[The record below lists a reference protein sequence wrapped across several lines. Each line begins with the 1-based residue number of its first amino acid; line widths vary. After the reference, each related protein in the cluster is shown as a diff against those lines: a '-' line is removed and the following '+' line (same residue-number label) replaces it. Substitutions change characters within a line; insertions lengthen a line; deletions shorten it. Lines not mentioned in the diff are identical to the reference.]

1 MKEAKKNPVVR
12 LKATAKEFN
21 FSKLRTNQDNKL
33 ANSGETMFLDF
44 QRMNFIINGKEIDK
58 NFIIAF
64 KEGAKYRR
72 SELFNSDDIYNDEI
86 FNKKGTREIDTDH
99 GKAFVASVLKDI
111 EKELVQDAFGELWKD
126 HCENP
131 ETADNQ
137 KTDSYKKEFE
147 EFYNAGQEYTDLLP
161 IERDENKDYRS
172 FAKKVFKKMFRYA
185 GAEVPSDAI
194 LEELVTNCNQAG
206 YEAAP
211 FIQTQLALGQSFI
224 VENPKKVINIDC
236 ANQNNVRIRSNMKL
250 PILSVKDHMHGDKI
264 CNLSSSLEFI
274 IESCDGEDF
283 VTYRDGKLSLT
294 IPKELENYKD
304 NGKTLF
310 DIIKE
315 YFQKFCAE
323 LGFKYETK
331 IQIEHVLGTQIK
343 VSNHLDGT
351 ISTTG
356 SDANEEFINLL
367 RKNLRGR
374 LLGSGVTLGGED
386 VDDIIEVRVSA
397 VMDLLSDYAKLED
410 NKENREL
417 LISEVADNLGL
428 FFQGKIAPEVLKE
441 FDDKIIKLMNSEGI
455 ESNIDQHV
463 MELESLPSLI
473 KGEVDHNQ
481 VQCVVN
487 IFTNLIIEGK
497 REICEKKG
505 AINAIDAIH
514 KKVDKAIIEQE
525 KQATNK
531 QDIENDKWTDRIKK
545 QRLSM
550 EPHEHLH

>member
-1 MKEAKKNPVVR
+1 MKEAKRNNKSPVVR

-21 FSKLRTNQDNKL
+21 FSKLRADQDNKL

-58 NFIIAF
+58 NLIIAF
-64 KEGAKYRR
+64 KEGAKHRR

-86 FNKKGTREIDTDH
+86 FNKKGTREIDTDR
-99 GKAFVASVLKDI
+99 GKAFVASVLEDI
-111 EKELVQDAFGELWKD
+111 EKELVSDALGELWKN
-126 HCENP
+126 HCEDP
-131 ETADNQ
+131 KTTDHQ

-147 EFYNAGQEYTDLLP
+147 EFYNAGQRYIHLLP
-161 IERDENKDYRS
+161 TEKDENKDYRS
-172 FAKKVFKKMFRYA
+172 FAKEVFKKMFRYA

-236 ANQNNVRIRSNMKL
+236 ANQNNVRIRSDMRL
-250 PILSVKDHMHGDKI
+250 PILSVKNQVMHGDKI
-264 CNLSSSLEFI
+264 CNLPSSLEFT
-274 IESCDGEDF
+274 IESHNSEDF

-294 IPKELENYKD
+294 IPEELKNYKD
-304 NGKTLF
+304 NGKNLF

-315 YFQKFCAE
+315 YFQKFCAK
-323 LGFKYETK
+323 LGFKPETK
-331 IQIEHVLGTQIK
+331 IQIEHSLGTQ
-343 VSNHLDGT
+343 SNYLDGT

-356 SDANEEFINLL
+356 SDANKEFINLL
-367 RKNLRGR
+367 SENLRER
-374 LLGSGVTLGGED
+374 FLGLGLALED
-386 VDDIIEVRVSA
+386 VNDLVEVRVST

-428 FFQGKIAPEVLKE
+428 SFQGKIASEVLKE
-441 FDDKIIKLMNSEGI
+441 FDDEMLMHTEGI
-455 ESNIDQHV
+455 DNNIGQHI
-463 MELESLPSLI
+463 MELGSLPSLI
-473 KGEVDHNQ
+473 RGHINHNQ
-481 VQCVVN
+481 VQSVVN
-487 IFTNLIIEGK
+487 TFIKLIIEGK
-497 REICEKKG
+497 SEVYKEKN
-505 AINAIDAIH
+505 AINAIDAIYQ
-514 KKVDKAIIEQE
+514 KVDKAIVEQE
-525 KQATNK
+525 KRATNK

-545 QRLSM
+545 QKLSV
-550 EPHEHLH
+550 ESHEHLL

>member
-1 MKEAKKNPVVR
+1 MKEAKGKNNKSPVVR

-21 FSKLRTNQDNKL
+21 FSKLRADQDNEL

-58 NFIIAF
+58 NLIIAF
-64 KEGAKYRR
+64 KEGAKHRK

-99 GKAFVASVLKDI
+99 GKAFVASVLEDI

-147 EFYNAGQEYTDLLP
+147 EFYNAGHEYIHLLP

-236 ANQNNVRIRSNMKL
+236 ANQNNVRIRSDMRL
-250 PILSVKDHMHGDKI
+250 PILSVKNQVMHGDKI
-264 CNLSSSLEFI
+264 CDLSNSLEFTL
-274 IESCDGEDF
+274 ESQDGKDF

-294 IPKELENYKD
+294 IPKELKNYKD
-304 NGKTLF
+304 NGKSLF

-315 YFQKFCAE
+315 YFQKFCAK
-323 LGFKYETK
+323 LGFKPETK
-331 IQIEHVLGTQIK
+331 IQIEHGLGTQ
-343 VSNHLDGT
+343 SNYLDGT

-367 RKNLRGR
+367 SENLRER
-374 LLGSGVTLGGED
+374 FLGLGLALED
-386 VDDIIEVRVSA
+386 VNDLVEVRVST

-428 FFQGKIAPEVLKE
+428 SFQGKIASEVLKE
-441 FDDKIIKLMNSEGI
+441 FDDEMLMNSEGI

-497 REICEKKG
+497 REIYEKKG

-514 KKVDKAIIEQE
+514 QKVDKAIVEQE
-525 KQATNK
+525 KKATNK